1 MLNLVIPEFPII
13 TITLDPG
20 TSILLY
26 TSQSSSNANESISVS
41 NFILLSHKRSF
52 SQKKLTQLNP
62 FSDLETCLTRFII
75 EKAKSLS
82 SLIKSQTIRKAG
94 SGISVNKSLIS

>member
-1 MLNLVIPEFPII
+1 MLKNKVPVFVCIAAFNL
-13 TITLDPG
+13 L
-20 TSILLY
+20 IL
-26 TSQSSSNANESISVS
+26 AGA
-41 NFILLSHKRSF
+41 F